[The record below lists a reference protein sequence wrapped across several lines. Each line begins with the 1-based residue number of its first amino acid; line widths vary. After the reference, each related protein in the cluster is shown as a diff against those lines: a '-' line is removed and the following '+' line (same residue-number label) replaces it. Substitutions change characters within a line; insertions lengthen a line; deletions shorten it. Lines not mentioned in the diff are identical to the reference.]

1 MDTQELE
8 TTVSQLGP
16 IVAQVVTEH
25 TEYEGALA
33 TQQEAEAALLGRI
46 IDMIK
51 PALRALAS
59 GIVKTYGDT
68 AGQNGCNPVSE
79 REYFEERGVCLVNA
93 YTSAKDSTGNCGRW
107 EGERLYLLSD
117 GRLAETSR
125 TGTWSRWQ
133 GDWDRYEAT
142 IKIVDA
148 AYAVK
153 DYELAD
159 IVEALTE
166 KLNEQIKGQ
175 KTTRTKAARSRAEKL
190 AALATLVGGQA
201 HAA

>member
-8 TTVSQLGP
+8 ATVTSLGP
-16 IVAQVVTEH
+16 VVAQVVTEH

-33 TQQEAEAALLGRI
+33 AQNEAEAALLTRI
-46 IDMIK
+46 IETVK

-68 AGQNGCNPVSE
+68 SGQNGCNPVSE
-79 REYFEERGVCLVNA
+79 REYFAERGVCLVNA
-93 YTSAKDSTGNCGRW
+93 YTSTKDTTGNRGTW
-107 EGERLYLLSD
+107 QGERLYLLSD
-117 GRLAETSR
+117 GRLAEASR
-125 TGTWSRWQ
+125 TGEWSCWQ
-133 GDWDRYEAT
+133 GEWDRYEAT
-142 IKIVDA
+142 LKIVDA

-159 IVEALTE
+159 IVESLTE

-175 KTTRTKAARSRAEKL
+175 KTTRTKAARSRAERL
-190 AALATLVGGQA
+190 AALATLVA
-201 HAA
+201 